1 VEETVVAL
9 EVKDMKAVFARV
21 EARDVIAARARIGG
35 TLIEIAVTEGSA
47 VKQGQRIALVADDKL
62 ALQLGAADARIRA
75 LESELANARTEL
87 GRARDL
93 LSRGAG
99 TQQRVDQLR
108 TQTEVLENQVNA
120 ARADRGVI
128 VQQTSEGQVLSPATG
143 RVIKVPA
150 RSGVVMPGETIAMI
164 AGGGFFLRL
173 AIPERHAPLLKQG
186 ATVAVLGTSSVPAKN
201 SAEGKLVK
209 IFPQIENGRVI
220 ADVEVQGLS
229 DYFTGERI
237 LVRVPVAARKAIT
250 VPPQAVVT
258 RSGIDFLRIK
268 TNAGEREIAVV
279 PGGMVNTSK
288 GERLEILSGLFEG
301 DEVILP

>member
-1 VEETVVAL
+1 
-9 EVKDMKAVFARV
+9 MKAVFARV